1 MVLSVR
7 HHARIGLQAVSFT
20 TRKNASE
27 DLIRGLAILLS
38 APGPVT
44 AQLALECLPITR
56 PEFNR
61 AMRAAKKAG
70 RAVSEPAPGQPDWPK
85 YTAHVYRLV

>member
-1 MVLSVR
+1 MT
-7 HHARIGLQAVSFT
+7 FP

-44 AQLALECLPITR
+44 AQLALEQLPITR

-61 AMRAAKKAG
+61 AMRAVKKAG

-85 YTAHVYRLV
+85 HQAHVYRLI

>member
-1 MVLSVR
+1 M
-7 HHARIGLQAVSFT
+7 SFT
-20 TRKNASE
+20 TRKNASD

-44 AQLALECLPITR
+44 AQLALTQLPITR

-61 AMRAAKKAG
+61 AMRAVKKAG
-70 RAVSEPAPGQPDWPK
+70 RAVSEPAPNQPAWPK
-85 YTAHVYRLV
+85 HTAHVYRLV